1 MGDKY
6 ASFSES
12 SVWKHQNVNE
22 AAIYELIILL
32 ISGIALATYFLRLQI
47 VINMRGRRSVNLT
60 TEWQDI
66 VNETLNRIIS
76 ANLIEFSPNE
86 ELI

>member
-1 MGDKY
+1 MLLYICK
-6 ASFSES
+6 
-12 SVWKHQNVNE
+12 
-22 AAIYELIILL
+22 LILL
-32 ISGIALATYFLRLQI
+32 LIPGIALATYFLRLQI
-47 VINMRGRRSVNLT
+47 VINSRGRRSVNLT